1 MTFHTEYPLRSPGI
15 FEILN
20 LLLAVPTL
28 ETGRAKG
35 LIAREYSQIL
45 DLITTCAA
53 AIGTIV
59 TDERSVAEK
68 EKVCIGVEK
77 CAAGI
82 TTETVY
88 MPSIARC
95 EIFSIMTSRTDH
107 FVERTKFE
115 SLSLLEDLRRTTD
128 RQS

>member
-15 FEILN
+15 FEILD
-20 LLLAVPTL
+20 LLLAVPTF
-28 ETGRAKG
+28 ETSCTEG

-53 AIGTIV
+53 AVGTAI
-59 TDERSVAEK
+59 TDERSVAKK

-82 TTETVY
+82 APETIYV
-88 MPSIARC
+88 PSIARF
-95 EIFSIMTSRTDH
+95 EMFSTTTS
-107 FVERTKFE
+107 
-115 SLSLLEDLRRTTD
+115 
-128 RQS
+128 Q